1 MKRKLLCIFFML
13 TGVATIAGAILHSL
27 KRPENADV
35 SPLYTLIIL
44 SAVTIIAAAWNVRE
58 PYKPELS
65 ERDSKIQRVYRTVNI
80 LAILV
85 CLAFVILMLFMTD
98 DYTDSMRHITFLMI
112 LAGAGIILAA
122 YCLKERPPIIRRD
135 IAKTASALLI
145 SAMLIVV
152 YLTCMPKYSLDDSI
166 TRLRTEKENAENY
179 IFDLSD
185 YNISL
190 VDSYAP
196 RWAGDMDAAFGP
208 NPFYIMMYQ
217 FGCDSYRYDADGLHI
232 VKGYINYNPANGAY
246 EFARAQEQDLV
257 FGPGEW
263 PVFNYN
269 FLYDNDGQHSAVLN
283 LFIRELDD
291 SDWVK
296 YDASSTLI
304 VGSGEW
310 DAKLKDVMY
319 PHNFPEDEA
328 RTFLKSMGEEALK
341 TKLLKQIN
349 ELNSEFND
357 KMIEVYFFGI
367 DIATYQ
373 NGEIVLK
380 G

>member
-13 TGVATIAGAILHSL
+13 AGVAIIAGTILLTL
-27 KRPENADV
+27 KRSEYANP
-35 SPLYTLIIL
+35 SPVYTLIIL
-44 SAVTIIAAAWNVRE
+44 SAVTIIAAAWNMRE

-65 ERDSKIQRVYRTVNI
+65 KRDRKIQRVYRTVNI

-98 DYTDSMRHITFLMI
+98 DYTNSMRHITSLMI

-122 YCLKERPPIIRRD
+122 YCLKERPPIISRD
-135 IAKTASALLI
+135 IAKTAGALLI

-166 TRLRTEKENAENY
+166 TMLRSEKENAKNY
-179 IFDLSD
+179 IFDLRD
-185 YNISL
+185 FNISL

-246 EFARAQEQDLV
+246 EFARAQEQDLL
-257 FGPGEW
+257 FSPGEW

-269 FLYDNDGQHSAVLN
+269 FLYDSDGQHSAVLN